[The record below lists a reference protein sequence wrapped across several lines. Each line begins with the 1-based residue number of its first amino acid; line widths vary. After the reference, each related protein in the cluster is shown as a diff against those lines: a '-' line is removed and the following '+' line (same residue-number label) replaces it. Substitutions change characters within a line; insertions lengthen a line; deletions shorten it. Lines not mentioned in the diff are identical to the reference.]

1 MNWNE
6 IVITI
11 IGAAATVL
19 TTFLTVW
26 IKSLYENNKNKIKNE
41 KAQAVLGQ
49 VTDMLTA
56 AVAATSST
64 YVKELKKNGS
74 FDADAQKAAFDK
86 TFDVVK
92 KQLTAESTAILT
104 ELYGD
109 VDTYLTNKIEQTVEE
124 LKK

>member
-41 KAQAVLGQ
+41 KVRLVLEQ
-49 VTDMLTA
+49 TTNMI
-56 AVAATSST
+56 AATVATTTST

-74 FDADAQKAAFDK
+74 FDAAAQKTAFNMTLDA
-86 TFDVVK
+86 VK
-92 KQLTAESTAILT
+92 KQLTADATAIIT
-104 ELYGD
+104 EAFGD
-109 VDTYLTNKIEQTVEE
+109 LDTYLTTQIEQRVEE
-124 LKK
+124 NK